1 VQTILIIEQGSSTMN
16 IPYLVKKL
24 IPGYVANDV
33 KILFKRQI
41 VEIYLQ
47 KSEDNSEPL
56 ICSRCGRKLAQKRGS
71 HQMKIKHLPI
81 FGLDCYLIF
90 YRQKANCPHCKKAR
104 SEHIDFLARETP
116 HLSKEYSWWLGRL
129 TEISTVSRVA
139 ELTGND
145 QNTLWR
151 IDYDRLVLMLQNYK
165 IPDVKRISVDE
176 VHARSKRRYSRENRN
191 KQYFTVVSDLDTGR
205 VIWVS
210 NNREKEALDEFYTLL
225 GEERCSQIEVAAMDQ
240 FNGYK
245 ASTEQHCPQAKIV
258 WDRFHL
264 IRNFKSAL
272 NDERLEI
279 IEKNKKEKKS
289 VSNITGKFKYLF
301 LKKAKKR
308 TKAEVKS
315 FKQVMR
321 DNKEFYKLEL
331 IKERFFHFF
340 NQRDIEDARDILI
353 EVKSWIKENGFKYL
367 ENWVDNFVGGWEI
380 VKNYFEIR
388 VTSALS
394 EGQNNVIKALKRR
407 CFGFKNMTYFKL
419 KIMQVCGYLNSR
431 YISIDNY

>member
-1 VQTILIIEQGSSTMN
+1 MNLQRIIKYF
-16 IPYLVKKL
+16 IPNYRVKDTKEWL
-24 IPGYVANDV
+24 
-33 KILFKRQI
+33 KRGV
-41 VEIYLQ
+41 VEIYLEKED
-47 KSEDNSEPL
+47 KSVPMTCS
-56 ICSRCGRKLAQKRGS
+56 ICGEKLKAHRGS
-71 HQMKIKHLPI
+71 HKMKIKHLPI
-81 FGLDCYLIF
+81 FNLDCYLIF
-90 YRQKANCPHCKKAR
+90 ERQKADCLRCKKAR
-104 SEHIDFLARETP
+104 SEEIEFLAKETP

-129 TEISTVSRVA
+129 SEISTVSRVA

-176 VHARSKRRYSRENRN
+176 VHARSKKRFSREDRN

-210 NNREKEALDEFYTLL
+210 NNREKEALDQFYKLL
-225 GEERCSQIEVAAMDQ
+225 GKERCKKIEVAAMDQ
-240 FNGYK
+240 FSGYK
-245 ASTEQHCPQAKIV
+245 ASTEEYCPNAKVV

-264 IRNFKSAL
+264 MRNFENAL

-279 IEKNKKEKKS
+279 IDKSKNKKLAMK
-289 VSNITGKFKYLF
+289 VRGKFKYLF
-301 LKKAKKR
+301 LKKARSRSKK
-308 TKAEVKS
+308 E
-315 FKQVMR
+315 KQTLDEVMR
-321 DNKEFYKLEL
+321 ENRDFYKLEL
-331 IKERFFHFF
+331 IKEKFFTFF
-340 NQRDIEDARDILI
+340 NQRTEDEAREILI
-353 EVKSWIKENGFKYL
+353 EVKSWIKKNNFRFL
-367 ENWVDNFVGGWEI
+367 ENWVENFVGGWDT
-380 VKNYFEIR
+380 VKNYFKMR

-407 CFGFKNMTYFKL
+407 CFGFKNMAYFKL